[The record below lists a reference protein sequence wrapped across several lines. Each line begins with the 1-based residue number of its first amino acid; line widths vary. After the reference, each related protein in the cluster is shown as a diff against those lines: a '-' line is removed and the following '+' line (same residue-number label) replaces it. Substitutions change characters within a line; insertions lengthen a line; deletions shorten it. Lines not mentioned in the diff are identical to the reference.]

1 MKLTALL
8 ERHKRVVLVFLF
20 LVSFCL
26 RLGMSIDEYNHNG
39 RSGWSDAVYYLDIG
53 ERFAKGDFFPPLGQN
68 GFIVV
73 GPVIPL
79 LVAGAELLTG
89 DPVWPMLILN
99 CLLGALLVY
108 ILYGLGARLISNAGG
123 FALSLWS
130 VFNFSLI
137 RYCYQILKEPL
148 VILLLPLIILC
159 LLKAKDMKRPVL
171 NLIISSLAFSV
182 LVHTDERFF
191 VYAPA
196 FLLFILILSGKKD
209 KLRHAVLWL
218 LVLMLSMVPW
228 TLRNYKQHGELVLL
242 TPRTTAITSKLWGSN
257 LGGTFSEETIEMK
270 HILGRRDHAIE
281 VGQNNGAIPRRYGT
295 FEKYLK
301 SWQHYWQP
309 TYFKLHFIQ
318 YGFRPVKWSWAHN
331 LSSLVFYGLF
341 LPFYLAGFVWAFL
354 KKEWLII
361 FLALLPLLH
370 GLMHTAMIW
379 SLERYRIPMNF
390 LVALVAMWFVKQMYE
405 IYSNRRIGAA
415 GEIA

>member
-257 LGGTFSEETIEMK
+257 FGGMFSEGTIETK

-281 VGQNNGAIPRRYGT
+281 VGQAYGAIPRRYGK

-309 TYFKLHFIQ
+309 SYFKLHFIQ
-318 YGFRPVKWSWAHN
+318 YGFRPVKWSLAHN

-354 KKEWLII
+354 KKEWLVTL
-361 FLALLPLLH
+361 LALLPLLH

-405 IYSNRRIGAA
+405 IYSKRRIGAA

>member
-1 MKLTALL
+1 MKFTALL
-8 ERHKRVVLVFLF
+8 FRFKGPFLLTLF
-20 LVSFCL
+20 VVSFFL
-26 RLGMSIDEYNHNG
+26 RLGLTLNEYDNKG
-39 RSGWSDAVYYLDIG
+39 RSEWSDAGYYLG
-53 ERFAKGDFFPPLGQN
+53 VGHCFAKGDMYPPLGPN
-68 GFIVV
+68 GSIII
-73 GPVIPL
+73 GPVVPL
-79 LVAGAELLTG
+79 LVAGAYLLIG
-89 DPVWPMLILN
+89 DPVWPLLILN
-99 CLLGALLVY
+99 CLLGALLGYV
-108 ILYGLGARLISNAGG
+108 LYGLGARLISNAGG
-123 FALSLWS
+123 IALALWS

-196 FLLFILILSGKKD
+196 FLLLILILSGKKD
-209 KLRHAVLWL
+209 KLRHSLLWL

-281 VGQNNGAIPRRYGT
+281 AGRAYGAIPRRYGK

-301 SWQHYWQP
+301 AWQHYWQP

-318 YGFRPVKWSWAHN
+318 YGFRPIKWSWAHN

-341 LPFYLAGFVWAFL
+341 LPFYLAGFVWAIL
-354 KKEWLII
+354 KKEWLVT

-379 SLERYRIPMNF
+379 PLERYRMPMNF

-405 IYSNRRIGAA
+405 TYRKRRIGAA